1 MPTTTTASDPIDF
14 VRAALAPMSPKEL
27 IRIAA
32 DTDLS
37 PRTLDNIRKGRDA
50 NYSTVMKLH
59 DLLRK
64 IADAAAAPAKRS
76 KK

>member
-1 MPTTTTASDPIDF
+1 MTTTHTTDPIDY
-14 VRAALAPMSPKEL
+14 VRASLVPMTPKEL

-59 DLLRK
+59 DLLK
-64 IADAAAAPAKRS
+64 KNAAATTAAKRG

>member
-1 MPTTTTASDPIDF
+1 MSTTTEASDPIDF
-14 VRAALAPMSPKEL
+14 VRAVLAPMSPKQL

-59 DLLRK
+59 ELLK
-64 IADAAAAPAKRS
+64 QHAAKAAPAKRA